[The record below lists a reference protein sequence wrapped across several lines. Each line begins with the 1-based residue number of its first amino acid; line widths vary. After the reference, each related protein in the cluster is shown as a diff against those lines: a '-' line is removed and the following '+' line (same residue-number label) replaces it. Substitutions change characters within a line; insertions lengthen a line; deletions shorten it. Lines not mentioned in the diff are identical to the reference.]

1 MPRNT
6 NKPSSPRTKP
16 NYFYAVISVALV
28 LFLLGFFGL
37 IVLHGQQFIQ
47 FAKEQV
53 EIIIE
58 LKTDTDGSEI
68 GYLKDKLSKSNFT
81 KPGTVK
87 FIGKAEGAK
96 LLAEE
101 LGDEFMKLDLTNP
114 LYDVITFNVKADFM
128 TPIAL
133 DKIRKDLK
141 DHSFISDIFYQE
153 SLVESIAQNI
163 RKISL
168 ITLGIGIFFI
178 FVAIILIHNTIR
190 LALYSNRFLI
200 KNMELVGASWEFI
213 SYPYIGRS
221 IKLGLISAFLA
232 ILALVGLIFWTKS
245 ALPEIMNVIHVPGII
260 VIFSSLVLLGI
271 LINAGSTYYVVNK
284 YLRMRVNELY

>member
-1 MPRNT
+1 MARNT
-6 NKPSSPRTKP
+6 NKPKAPRTRP

-58 LKTDTDGSEI
+58 LKKDANGSQI
-68 GYLKDKLSKSNFT
+68 GYLKDQLQNSYYA

-87 FIGKAEGAK
+87 FIGKEEGAK

-101 LGDEFMKLDLTNP
+101 LGDEFMKLDLANP
-114 LYDVITFNVKADFM
+114 LYDVITFNVKSNFM
-128 TPIAL
+128 TPFEL
-133 DKIRKDLK
+133 NKIRESLK
-141 DHSFISDIFYQE
+141 VYEYISDVFYQE
-153 SLVESIAQNI
+153 SLVESIAKNI
-163 RKISL
+163 RKISWL
-168 ITLGIGIFFI
+168 TLGIGIFFI
-178 FVAIILIHNTIR
+178 FVAITLIHNTIR

-221 IKLGLISAFLA
+221 IKLGLVSALVA
-232 ILALVGLIFWTKS
+232 ILGLTGLGFWATT
-245 ALPEIMNVIHVPGII
+245 ALPEISNVIYVPGII
-260 VIFSSLVLLGI
+260 VIFTILVLLGI

-284 YLRMRVNELY
+284 YLRMRVNDLY